1 MSDVGASVPQEQQHL
16 GPLLHSSLKM
26 SGFET
31 NAVKYKEQ
39 AGEESI
45 AQKGT
50 GINGICSSLEVSLE
64 GSLATERDNFT
75 FHSNLVRTSLACLIL
90 RLPLQESTKHRE
102 GQTGVRSTACEPQAG
117 MCCGLMAGWGVVRSQ
132 AGPWKETLPLIKLC
146 LLAGAPSNFL
156 LIVFCPSSCLAG
168 QQEPCSHPPSPALSQ
183 T

>member
-50 GINGICSSLEVSLE
+50 GMNGICSSLEVSLE

-102 GQTGVRSTACEPQAG
+102 GQTGVGSRACEPRAG

-132 AGPWKETLPLIKLC
+132 AGPRKVPC
-146 LLAGAPSNFL
+146 LSSNSVCWLGHQAVSF
-156 LIVFCPSSCLAG
+156 
-168 QQEPCSHPPSPALSQ
+168 
-183 T
+183 